1 MKYYVF
7 IIVREA
13 MQSDEASLSCRQVLL
28 LVQLFA
34 NYINGLRIKV
44 AVAPIVK
51 VMSCFE
57 NNVSI
62 IFDV

>member
-1 MKYYVF
+1 
-7 IIVREA
+7 